1 MTSQTLA
8 SEEVGA
14 IAHPGSDATA
24 YEGLAR
30 RWDAVMMPNYGTP
43 PVALV
48 RGAGCTVWDA
58 DGTAYLDL
66 VGGIAVSALGHAHP
80 AIVDA
85 VRQQVARLA
94 HTSNLAIHE
103 PGVRLAERLV
113 ALLQRDAPG
122 ADARVFFCQDG
133 ASANEAALKLVRKH
147 GWSSDPTGGRLRVV
161 AAESGFHGRSFGAL
175 SVTGIPAKR
184 LPFEPLPGPVTFV
197 PYGDA
202 EALSAAIDETVAG
215 VILEPIQGEGG
226 VVVPPDGYLA
236 AARAACDRVGALLVV
251 DEVQSGI
258 GRTGNWFSST
268 AQGVLPDVITMAK
281 GLGGGL
287 PIGACL
293 GIGAAGEL
301 FVAGD
306 HGSTFGGN
314 PVTCA
319 AALAVIETIETD
331 GLLTR
336 VSLVGDQLGAALS
349 AVDHP
354 LVAGQRGHG
363 LWRALLLTLPLAAA
377 VESAARDEGFLV
389 NAVRPDVI
397 RLAPPLVIGE
407 AEIDSFIS
415 AVPRILGA
423 AVAGAA
429 EVQS

>member
-1 MTSQTLA
+1 MTARSLA
-8 SEEVGA
+8 SEQVGA
-14 IAHPGSDATA
+14 IAHPASDATA
-24 YEGLAR
+24 YQGLAR
-30 RWDAVMMPNYGTP
+30 RWDSVMMPNYGTP
-43 PVALV
+43 SVALV
-48 RGAGCTVWDA
+48 RGSGCTVWDA
-58 DGTAYLDL
+58 DGRAYLDL

-80 AIVDA
+80 AMVDA
-85 VRQQVARLA
+85 VSQQVATLA

-113 ALLQRDAPG
+113 ALLQREARG
-122 ADARVFFCQDG
+122 AEARVFFCQDG

-147 GWSSDPTGGRLRVV
+147 GWASDPTGAKLRIV
-161 AAESGFHGRSFGAL
+161 AAEGGFHGRSLGAL

-184 LPFEPLPGPVTFV
+184 EPFEPLPGPVTFV

-226 VVVPPDGYLA
+226 VIVPPDGYLA
-236 AARAACDRVGALLVV
+236 AARAACDRVGALLVA

-258 GRTGNWFSST
+258 GRTGNWFAST
-268 AQGVLPDVITMAK
+268 AQGVLPDVITLAK

-319 AALAVIETIETD
+319 AALAVIDTIERQ
-331 GLLTR
+331 GLLAH
-336 VSLVGDQLGAALS
+336 VNGVGDRLADALAAL
-349 AVDHP
+349 VHP
-354 LVAGQRGHG
+354 LVAGHRGSG
-363 LWRALLLTLPLAAA
+363 LWRALLLSQPVAAV
-377 VESAARDEGFLV
+377 VESAARDEGYLV
-389 NAVRPDVI
+389 NAVRADVI
-397 RLAPPLVIGE
+397 RLAPPLVITG
-407 AEIDSFIS
+407 AEVDRFT
-415 AVPRILGA
+415 AALPRILDA
-423 AVAGAA
+423 ATVAD
-429 EVQS
+429 VTVRS